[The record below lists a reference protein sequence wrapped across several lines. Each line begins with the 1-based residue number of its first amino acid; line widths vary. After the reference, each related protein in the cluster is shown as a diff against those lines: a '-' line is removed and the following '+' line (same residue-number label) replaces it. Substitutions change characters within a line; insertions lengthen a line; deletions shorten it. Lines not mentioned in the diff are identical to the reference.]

1 MLLFIRLKC
10 KHTVLSIHVC
20 GPFWTLPRV
29 MCGLPFAPPV
39 TSRQW
44 SVHRSPDPAWLPDTN
59 TKTSRHGESFVVCP
73 PLQVFPRTDHGRTD
87 EVLRNAP
94 FLLFWSDLV
103 EGLLLCC
110 SSNKENVKLK
120 YYWLLKNGS
129 KFIVVNS
136 QQSARYAHSHM
147 HILFPRPPWLLSA
160 REKWTFATIQTR
172 SNRRIILLSHETGA
186 NERIQSN
193 LSPSTCKSAIASA
206 QAAAATRIN

>member
-1 MLLFIRLKC
+1 MEYRLRCATCSSLLPCIETMEQCGTGRCNTPSPAKKCSYVRL
-10 KHTVLSIHVC
+10 
-20 GPFWTLPRV
+20 FE
-29 MCGLPFAPPV
+29 M
-39 TSRQW
+39 
-44 SVHRSPDPAWLPDTN
+44 
-59 TKTSRHGESFVVCP
+59 RH
-73 PLQVFPRTDHGRTD
+73 
-87 EVLRNAP
+87 N
-94 FLLFWSDLV
+94 LV

-129 KFIVVNS
+129 KFIVLNS

-147 HILFPRPPWLLSA
+147 HILFPRSPWLLSA

-206 QAAAATRIN
+206 QGAAATRIN